1 MTRPNSPAASSFG
14 PLTNHLL
21 STLVERDQYLFT
33 SRDARR
39 IVRRNAS
46 AANKLLHTLVRQG
59 HIRRLEKGKF
69 MLQSTIADA
78 ETSSKHEFL
87 VAMQLVQPS
96 YIAYW
101 TALHYHGLTEQ
112 LANVVFVAT
121 PKQKKAMRIQGI
133 AYRFVT
139 LAKTKFFGTE
149 TQQIGGR
156 PFDKLRAGSFQISDP
171 EKTVVDCF
179 AHPECCGG
187 MIEAAK
193 GLWNGLHERRLNLDK
208 LAHYAERL
216 GNRAVLKRIGYL
228 IEFYQIPANGRLT
241 RWLEHLS
248 AGYNPLDPLGSR
260 RGTHNAR
267 WRLLVNRSPIELS
280 DWRIH

>member
-1 MTRPNSPAASSFG
+1 MTGLNSIPAPSFG

-59 HIRRLEKGKF
+59 HIQRLEKGKF
-69 MLQSTIADA
+69 LLQSAPTNEEIVG
-78 ETSSKHEFL
+78 EHEFL

-96 YIAYW
+96 YIGYW

-121 PKQKKAMRIQGI
+121 PKQKRAMRIHGI
-133 AYRFVT
+133 TYRFIT
-139 LAKTKFFGTE
+139 LAKRKFFGIE

-156 PFDKLRAGSFQISDP
+156 SFQISDP
-171 EKTVVDCF
+171 EKTIVDCF
-179 AHPECCGG
+179 SHPEYCGG
-187 MIEAAK
+187 IIEAAK
-193 GLWNGLHERRLNLDK
+193 GLWNGLHERRLDLDR
-208 LAHYAERL
+208 LTHYAERL

-228 IEFYQIPANGRLT
+228 IEFYQIPVNGHLT

-267 WRLLVNRSPIELS
+267 WHLLINRNPIELS

>member
-1 MTRPNSPAASSFG
+1 MYNSNSVTNLG
-14 PLTNHLL
+14 PLTSRLL
-21 STLVERDQYLFT
+21 ATLIERDQYFFT
-33 SRDARR
+33 SQDARR
-39 IVRRNAS
+39 IMRRNAL
-46 AANKLLHTLVRQG
+46 AANKLLYTLVRQG
-59 HIRRLEKGKF
+59 RIRRLEKGKF
-69 MLQSTIADA
+69 ILQSPMVDA
-78 ETSSKHEFL
+78 ETISEHEFL
-87 VAMQLVQPS
+87 VAMQLVHPS

-112 LANVVFVAT
+112 LANVVFVVT
-121 PKQKKAMRIQGI
+121 PKQKRTMTINGVT
-133 AYRFVT
+133 YRFIT
-139 LAKTKFFGTE
+139 LTKTKFFGIE

-156 PFDKLRAGSFQISDP
+156 PFQISDP
-171 EKTVVDCF
+171 EKTIVDCF
-179 AHPECCGG
+179 AHPEYCGG
-187 MIEAAK
+187 VIEAAK
-193 GLWNGLHERRLNLDK
+193 GLWNGLHERRLDLDK

-228 IEFYQIPANGRLT
+228 IEFYQIPVNGHLT

-267 WRLLVNRSPIELS
+267 CHLLINRNPIELS

>member
-1 MTRPNSPAASSFG
+1 MRSPSPTVSPG
-14 PLTNHLL
+14 PLTRRLL
-21 STLVERDQYLFT
+21 STLAERRQDFFT

-39 IVRRNAS
+39 IIRRNPI

-59 HIRRLEKGKF
+59 RIQRLEKGKF
-69 MLQSTIADA
+69 QLQPLTQNEEAMN
-78 ETSSKHEFL
+78 EHEFL

-101 TALHYHGLTEQ
+101 TALHYDGLTEQ

-121 PKQKKAMRIQGI
+121 TKQKKPIKIHGI
-133 AYRFVT
+133 TYRFVV
-139 LAKTKFFGTE
+139 LSKPKFFGIE

-156 PFDKLRAGSFQISDP
+156 PFQISDL
-171 EKTVVDCF
+171 EKTIVDCF
-179 AHPECCGG
+179 AHPEYCGG
-187 MIEAAK
+187 IVEAAK
-193 GLWNGLHERRLNLDK
+193 GLWNALHENRLNLDK
-208 LAHYAERL
+208 LTRYAERL

-228 IEFYQIPANGRLT
+228 VEFYQIPVDGHVV
-241 RWLEHLS
+241 RWHKHLS

-267 WRLLVNRSPIELS
+267 WQLLINRNPIELN
-280 DWRIH
+280 DWRVH

>member
-1 MTRPNSPAASSFG
+1 MIGLNSIPVPNVG
-14 PLTNHLL
+14 PLTSHLL
-21 STLVERDQYLFT
+21 STLVEREQSLFT

-46 AANKLLHTLVRQG
+46 ATNKLLHTLVRIG
-59 HIRRLEKGKF
+59 HIQRLEKGKF
-69 MLQSTIADA
+69 LLRYPRTNEESVG
-78 ETSSKHEFL
+78 EHEFL

-101 TALHYHGLTEQ
+101 TALQYHGLTEQ

-121 PKQKKAMRIQGI
+121 PKQKKALRIQGVT
-133 AYRFVT
+133 YRFIT
-139 LAKTKFFGTE
+139 LAKSKFFGIE

-156 PFDKLRAGSFQISDP
+156 PFQISDP
-171 EKTVVDCF
+171 EKTIVDCF
-179 AHPECCGG
+179 AHPEYCGG

-193 GLWNGLHERRLNLDK
+193 GLWNGFHERRLDLDK

-228 IEFYQIPANGRLT
+228 TEFYQIPVNGHLT

-267 WRLLVNRSPIELS
+267 WHLLINRNPIELT